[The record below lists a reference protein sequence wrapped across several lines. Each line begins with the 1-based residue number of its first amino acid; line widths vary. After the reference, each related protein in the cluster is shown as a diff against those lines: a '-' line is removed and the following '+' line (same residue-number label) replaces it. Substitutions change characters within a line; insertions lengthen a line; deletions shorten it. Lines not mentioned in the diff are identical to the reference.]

1 MSELLHVGA
10 SGQMVIP
17 TEVSYS
23 FMGRAL
29 GGTWG
34 DILNK
39 KRGVKGGVWGG
50 VGGGGDN
57 ICSVFKDLSRVR
69 HFTNALFDN
78 PHNYF
83 IR

>member
-23 FMGRAL
+23 RSL
-29 GGTWG
+29 C
-34 DILNK
+34 
-39 KRGVKGGVWGG
+39 G
-50 VGGGGDN
+50 VGWVGDN